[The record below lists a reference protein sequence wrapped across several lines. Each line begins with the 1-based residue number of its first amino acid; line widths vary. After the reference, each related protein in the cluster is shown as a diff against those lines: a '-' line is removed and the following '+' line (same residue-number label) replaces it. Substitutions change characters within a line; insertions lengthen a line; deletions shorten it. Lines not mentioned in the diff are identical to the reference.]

1 MFFVVRHGERADFSF
16 DPKEKSKILKEYDP
30 PLTTHGLKQALKT
43 GSYIK
48 NELNSIHCP
57 SKTPIIITSP
67 FLRCV
72 ETAVNIAKGFTSI
85 YKDSIF
91 IEDSLGEY
99 LQRTWF
105 AYNVYDYLM
114 IKEKK
119 EKSSEFQ
126 FLDGFLEKNE
136 SRKIKPEYPEDF
148 LPFFKRIQK
157 AFFLIAE
164 KFFREFDENDYF
176 LIIVT
181 HGYAVQVVL
190 KNYGALQKLQT
201 TEYCSVT
208 LLRYY
213 KDGNYDTLIK
223 ATDSHLSTKL

>member
-16 DPKEKSKILKEYDP
+16 DPKEKSKIMKEHDP
-30 PLTTHGLKQALKT
+30 PLTNYGLKQALIT

-48 NELNSIHCP
+48 TSLNSINCS

-67 FLRCV
+67 FLRCI
-72 ETAVNIAKGFTSI
+72 ETAINISKGFNSI
-85 YKDSIF
+85 YKNSIF
-91 IEDSLGEY
+91 IEDSIGEY

-105 AYNVYDYLM
+105 AYNVYDDLT
-114 IKEKK
+114 IKEETKK
-119 EKSSEFQ
+119 ECEFQ

-157 AFFLIAE
+157 AFLMISE

-176 LIIVT
+176 LVIVT

-208 LLRYY
+208 LLKYY

-223 ATDSHLSTKL
+223 ATDSHLTTKL